1 MKRYQ
6 KQDFPV
12 DQVRRFLEP
21 GPVVLVSS
29 AHRGQRNIMT
39 LGWHMVLEFSPSL
52 IACCIAPGNH
62 SFELVRRSKQ
72 CVINLPTAELLD
84 TVVAIG
90 NSSGAQIDKFAHFG
104 LTAAASTQ
112 VEHRASP
119 SVMPASSAAC
129 MTGGRS
135 TATTCSC
142 GKWCTRMWRAR
153 PRYPRPCITVAMGV
167 SCSLAR
173 RYRGGA
179 CSHGDA
185 LAALKRLAVSAR
197 PCRSAH

>member
-6 KQDFPV
+6 KQDFPI

-21 GPVVLVSS
+21 GPVLLVSS

-39 LGWHMVLEFSPSL
+39 LGWHMLLEFSPSL
-52 IACCIAPGNH
+52 IACCIARGNH

-112 VEHRASP
+112 VGAPGIAECYASFE
-119 SVMPASSAAC
+119 C
-129 MTGGRS
+129 RLHDGRQINRHNLFVWEVVH
-135 TATTCSC
+135 AH
-142 GKWCTRMWRAR
+142 
-153 PRYPRPCITVAMGV
+153 V
-167 SCSLAR
+167 AR
-173 RYRGGA
+173 RPAVPKTVHYRGDGRFMLSGA
-179 CSHGDA
+179 EVSRR
-185 LAALKRLAVSAR
+185 RLFK
-197 PCRSAH
+197 PEML